1 MAAING
7 NNILIYVNGAVVAGT
22 RSNEVQTNR
31 ELIEIASP
39 NSGEWREFLAGRK
52 DWGFTVSWLV
62 SSHSDIQQL
71 LLNAGVVTVRIVGR
85 GQDTGLT
92 GSAIVSTCRMTFTR
106 GNLAQ
111 GSLQLKGNGPLTA
124 EPTIIPIRP

>member
-1 MAAING
+1 MAING

-39 NSGEWREFLAGRK
+39 TSGEWRQFIAGRN
-52 DWGFTVSWLV
+52 DWGFTISWLV
-62 SSHSDIQQL
+62 SSHTDIQQL
-71 LLNAGVVTVRIVGR
+71 LLNAGVVTVRILGR
-85 GQDTGLT
+85 GQSLGLT
-92 GSAIVSTCRMTFTR
+92 GKAIVQSCKMTFTR

-111 GSLQLKGNGPLTA
+111 GSLQLKGSGPLAKEQAT
-124 EPTIIPIRP
+124 T

>member
-1 MAAING
+1 MAING
-7 NNILIYVNGAVVAGT
+7 NNILIYIDGAVVAGT
-22 RSNEVQTNR
+22 KSNEVQTNR
-31 ELIEIASP
+31 ELFEIASP
-39 NSGEWREFLAGRK
+39 TSGEWREFISGRK

-62 SSHSDIQQL
+62 SSHADIQQL

-85 GQDTGLT
+85 GQETGLT
-92 GSAIVSTCRMTFTR
+92 GQAIVTACRMTFTR

-111 GSLQLKGNGPLTA
+111 GSLQLKGNGPLTK

>member
-1 MAAING
+1 MAING

-22 RSNEVQTNR
+22 RSNEVQSNQ

-39 NSGEWREFLAGRK
+39 TSGVWRQFIAGRK

-71 LLNAGVVTVRIVGR
+71 LLSAGVVTVRIVGR
-85 GQDTGLT
+85 GQSLGLT
-92 GSAIVSTCRMTFTR
+92 GRAIVQSCKMTFTR

-111 GSLQLKGNGPLTA
+111 GSLQLKGSGPLTA
-124 EPTIIPIRP
+124 EQATT

>member
-1 MAAING
+1 MAING
-7 NNILIYVNGAVVAGT
+7 NNILIYVDGAVVAGT

-39 NSGEWREFLAGRK
+39 TSGEWREFIAGRK

-62 SSHSDIQQL
+62 SSHADIQQL

-85 GQDTGLT
+85 GETLGLT
-92 GSAIVSTCRMTFTR
+92 GSAIVQTCRMTFTR
-106 GNLAQ
+106 SNLAQ

>member
-1 MAAING
+1 MAIDG
-7 NNILIYVNGAVVAGT
+7 NSILIYVNGAVVAGT

-39 NSGEWREFLAGRK
+39 SSGEWREFIAGRK
-52 DWGFTVSWLV
+52 DWGFTISWLV
-62 SSHSDIQQL
+62 SSHADIQQL
-71 LLNAGVVTVRIVGR
+71 LLSAGVVTVRIVGR
-85 GQDTGLT
+85 GETLGLT
-92 GSAIVSTCRMTFTR
+92 GSAIVQTCRMTFTR
-106 GNLAQ
+106 SNLAQ

>member
-1 MAAING
+1 MAING
-7 NNILIYVNGAVVAGT
+7 NNILIYVDGAVVAGT

-39 NSGEWREFLAGRK
+39 TSGEWRQFIAGRK
-52 DWGFTVSWLV
+52 DWGFTISWLV
-62 SSHSDIQQL
+62 SSHADIQQL
-71 LLNAGVVTVRIVGR
+71 LLDAGVVTVRIVGR
-85 GQDTGLT
+85 GESLGLT
-92 GSAIVSTCRMTFTR
+92 GTAIVQTCRMTFTR

-111 GSLQLKGNGPLTA
+111 GSLQLKGNGPLAA

>member
-1 MAAING
+1 MAING

-39 NSGEWREFLAGRK
+39 TSGEWREFIMGRK
-52 DWGFTVSWLV
+52 DWGFTISWLV
-62 SSHSDIQQL
+62 SSHQDIEQL

-85 GQDTGLT
+85 GQETGLT
-92 GSAIVSTCRMTFTR
+92 GQAIVQTCRMTFTR

-111 GSLQLKGNGPLTA
+111 GSLQLKGNGPLTK

>member
-1 MAAING
+1 MAING
-7 NNILIYVNGAVVAGT
+7 NNILIYINGAAVAGT
-22 RSNEVQTNR
+22 KSNEVQSNR

-39 NSGEWREFLAGRK
+39 TSGEWREFITGRK

-71 LLNAGVVTVRIVGR
+71 LLSAGVVTVRIVGR
-85 GQDTGLT
+85 GQSLGLT
-92 GSAIVSTCRMTFTR
+92 GRAIVQSCKMTFTR

-111 GSLQLKGNGPLTA
+111 GSLQLKGSGPLTTEQA
-124 EPTIIPIRP
+124 TT

>member
-1 MAAING
+1 MAING

-39 NSGEWREFLAGRK
+39 TSGEWREFITGRK

-71 LLNAGVVTVRIVGR
+71 LLNAGTVTVRIVGR
-85 GQDTGLT
+85 GETLGLT
-92 GSAIVSTCRMTFTR
+92 GSAIVQTCRMTFTR
-106 GNLAQ
+106 
-111 GSLQLKGNGPLTA
+111 
-124 EPTIIPIRP
+124 

>member
-1 MAAING
+1 MAING

-22 RSNEVQTNR
+22 RSNEVQSNR

-39 NSGEWREFLAGRK
+39 SSGEWRQFIAGRK
-52 DWGFTVSWLV
+52 DWGFTISWLV
-62 SSHSDIQQL
+62 SSYSDIQQL
-71 LLNAGVVTVRIVGR
+71 LLNAGVVTVRLVGR
-85 GQDTGLT
+85 GETLGLT
-92 GSAIVSTCRMTFTR
+92 GSAIVQTCRMTFTR

-111 GSLQLKGNGPLTA
+111 GSLQLKGNGPLTK

>member
-1 MAAING
+1 MAING
-7 NNILIYVNGAVVAGT
+7 NNILIYINGAAVAGT
-22 RSNEVQTNR
+22 KSNEVQSNR

-39 NSGEWREFLAGRK
+39 TSGEWREFITGRK

-85 GQDTGLT
+85 GQSLGLT
-92 GSAIVSTCRMTFTR
+92 GRAIVQSCKMTFTR

-111 GSLQLKGNGPLTA
+111 GSLQLKGSGPLTA

>member
-1 MAAING
+1 MAING
-7 NNILIYVNGAVVAGT
+7 NNILIYVNGAAVAGT
-22 RSNEVQTNR
+22 KSNEVQTNR

-39 NSGEWREFLAGRK
+39 TSGEWRQFIEGRK
-52 DWGFTVSWLV
+52 DWGFTISWLV

-85 GQDTGLT
+85 GQETGLT
-92 GSAIVSTCRMTFTR
+92 GSAIVQSCKMTFTR

-111 GSLQLKGNGPLTA
+111 GSLQLKGSGPLTA
-124 EPTIIPIRP
+124 EQAATP

>member
-1 MAAING
+1 MAING
-7 NNILIYVNGAVVAGT
+7 NNILIYIDGTVVAGT
-22 RSNEVQTNR
+22 RSNEVQSNR
-31 ELIEIASP
+31 ELIEIACP
-39 NSGEWREFLAGRK
+39 TSGEWREFIAGRK

-62 SSHSDIQQL
+62 SSHADIQQL

-85 GQDTGLT
+85 GETLGLT
-92 GSAIVSTCRMTFTR
+92 GSAIVQTCRMTFTR
-106 GNLAQ
+106 SNLAQ